1 MSLIIKQISTDGFVS
16 LGCNS
21 FSKLKVTNTGT
32 DDCEFNLAAGIHKN
46 RGDSYRKVTANT
58 LEGETSISSLDK
70 GFYFLRSILIPK
82 GVTLEIDSLSCKD
95 VILRQTKVGLVDDGR
110 RKVKKKTTSES
121 PTLSSK
127 KESAIAR
134 KDLVFFASLDDAN
147 DSVNVIINK

>member
-1 MSLIIKQISTDGFVS
+1 
-16 LGCNS
+16 
-21 FSKLKVTNTGT
+21 KLKVTNTGT
-32 DDCEFNLAAGIHKN
+32 DDCEFNLAAGIHKS
-46 RGDSYRKVTANT
+46 RGNSYKKITANT

-127 KESAIAR
+127 KEIGYSKKRFSIFCFIR
-134 KDLVFFASLDDAN
+134 RR
-147 DSVNVIINK
+147 